1 MASPQTPKIKI
12 LDDEENIINIDDEN
26 LQDESSLKCN
36 ENALESINY
45 MQLFDLYTQIVTKC
59 SRENKK
65 TFGII
70 NEVTYNNGNL
80 YEGRLNYRTDGSIYY
95 DGEWDSGFRHG
106 YGVYHYSNDAT
117 YEGQWKDGKR
127 HGEGTMHWSDRD
139 EIYTGSWVNG
149 KQHGLGCHAWHIL
162 RVRTSQYSLPNV
174 YDGQWANG
182 KRNGL
187 GTFHYPNGSKY
198 VGYWKDNLKH
208 GKGTL
213 ILKDGRI
220 FERIFYEDRLVDE
233 NFDSIPSSLDQPSL
247 ERLDTRIPLV
257 KECLSDS
264 TEKINTFK
272 DTSDSNLLENYL
284 KPHISPSDYTH
295 SELQNMQNV
304 ITTYLTPLRSI
315 YRYYGKLSVKQLPDN
330 TIILRYIQ
338 FCQFLKDCK
347 LHQHTSLAALDRIIA
362 ISYGSEDIDEI
373 NVQNPEKLISFG
385 TFVNILVILACNFKP
400 SDALLC
406 LLTQAI
412 IPNACKLSGVIY
424 QDVEKSKEIQLF
436 LQPLHQAYKFL
447 VGITRKFQKSI
458 LPPPYT
464 ITIRNFLFILKD
476 FKLFDRRLV
485 VKDVIELTFFDFYE
499 ALIQC
504 TMISILKKDEPQ
516 TDNVEDKIETLTLDV
531 TDMPNRKISHR
542 PSTSKQL
549 KSNTSKKQ
557 KEKKNRIKRS
567 TSNRKISLS
576 QEIEKTEN
584 QNVALDEMLDQE
596 EQSPQQDAKLTETDS
611 LIQSEPETWESS
623 MKCFLNKFLQSI
635 EELQF
640 LHSRIYHLEQ
650 STKCL
655 PHLTVD

>member
-1 MASPQTPKIKI
+1 
-12 LDDEENIINIDDEN
+12 
-26 LQDESSLKCN
+26 
-36 ENALESINY
+36 
-45 MQLFDLYTQIVTKC
+45 
-59 SRENKK
+59 
-65 TFGII
+65 
-70 NEVTYNNGNL
+70 
-80 YEGRLNYRTDGSIYY
+80 
-95 DGEWDSGFRHG
+95 
-106 YGVYHYSNDAT
+106 
-117 YEGQWKDGKR
+117 
-127 HGEGTMHWSDRD
+127 
-139 EIYTGSWVNG
+139 
-149 KQHGLGCHAWHIL
+149 
-162 RVRTSQYSLPNV
+162 
-174 YDGQWANG
+174 
-182 KRNGL
+182 
-187 GTFHYPNGSKY
+187 
-198 VGYWKDNLKH
+198 
-208 GKGTL
+208 
-213 ILKDGRI
+213 
-220 FERIFYEDRLVDE
+220 
-233 NFDSIPSSLDQPSL
+233 
-247 ERLDTRIPLV
+247 
-257 KECLSDS
+257 CLSDS

-295 SELQNMQNV
+295 AELQNMQNV

-385 TFVNILVILACNFKP
+385 TFVNILVILACNLYTQEEYYMHEKTNKSKP

-485 VKDVIELTFFDFYE
+485 VKDVIEVLCKCNPVAGTIDEYNSDTELTFFDFYE

-557 KEKKNRIKRS
+557 KEKKNKIKRS

-584 QNVALDEMLDQE
+584 QNEPLDEMLDQE

-623 MKCFLNKFLQSI
+623 MKYFLNKFLQSI

-640 LHSRIYHLEQ
+640 LHSRIYHLDQ